1 MRLIKDCEKGKIDY
15 VVTKSV
21 ARFARNT
28 VDALKY
34 VRKLKAL
41 GVGVYFEEQ
50 CLDSLKSESELAL
63 GIYSVL
69 AQAESENISA
79 NVRWGIQRRMQ
90 AGTFKFRYNLVGY
103 KKGADGQPEIVPEEA
118 KYIRDVFNMYLDGNS
133 VDQIKEYLD
142 SAPIKTATGNDTWSR
157 NAIRNILTNERYVGD
172 MLLQKTYIEN
182 CITKKSRKNR
192 GEMPKYLISNNHPA
206 IIDRDTFK
214 KVQAEMSKRRSK
226 PRISDK
232 TITPRGKF
240 CGKYPLSD
248 LLVCDCCGGRYRR
261 CMWISGGK
269 KKIMWRCISRI
280 EHGASVCGSIS
291 VSDEIIHKSVY
302 KAINEYMVKKNDAM
316 QILLSEL
323 ERQLGGDDC
332 ADDLY
337 NIENSI
343 RELDRKM
350 EEAAIL
356 EATTEGNK
364 ERIREEIIGLSQQIV
379 ALRNEKSI
387 IEEKIVSSQ
396 TRNEDLRDF
405 SKELSLYN
413 SDFAE
418 IADNKL
424 RRIIE
429 EIRIKTDR
437 SIVIIL
443 KNGESIEESLLGK

>member
-1 MRLIKDCEKGKIDY
+1 MIKDCEKGKIDY
-15 VVTKSV
+15 IITKSV

-41 GVGVYFEEQ
+41 GIGVYFEEQ

-90 AGTFKFRYNLVGY
+90 SGTFKFRYNLIGY
-103 KKGADGQPEIVPEEA
+103 RKGEDGQPEIVPEEA
-118 KYIRDVFNMYLDGNS
+118 KYVKDVFNMYLDGNS
-133 VDQIKEYLD
+133 MDQIKEYLD
-142 SAPIKTATGNDTWSR
+142 SAPIKTATGNDIWSR

-182 CITKKSRKNR
+182 CITKKARKNR
-192 GEMPKYLISNNHPA
+192 GEMPKYLVSNNHPA

-214 KVQAEMSKRRSK
+214 QVQAEMAKRRSR
-226 PRISDK
+226 PRVSDK
-232 TITPRGKF
+232 TITATGKF
-240 CGKYPLSD
+240 SGKYPFSD
-248 LLVCDCCGGRYRR
+248 LLVCDSCGNRYRR

-269 KKIMWRCISRI
+269 KKIVWRCITRI
-280 EHGASVCGSIS
+280 EHGGTACESIS
-291 VSDEIIHKSVY
+291 VGDELIHKAVY
-302 KAINEYMVKKNDAM
+302 RSINKHIQNNSGALDIV
-316 QILLSEL
+316 LSEL
-323 ERQLGGDDC
+323 SKQFGGDDY

-350 EEAAIL
+350 EEAVIL

-387 IEEKIVSSQ
+387 IEGKIVSSQ
-396 TRNEDLRDF
+396 ARNDDLRDF

-413 SDFAE
+413 SDFSE

-443 KNGESIEESLLGK
+443 KNGEQIEEPLLGK

>member
-1 MRLIKDCEKGKIDY
+1 M
-15 VVTKSV
+15 
-21 ARFARNT
+21 
-28 VDALKY
+28 
-34 VRKLKAL
+34 
-41 GVGVYFEEQ
+41 
-50 CLDSLKSESELAL
+50 
-63 GIYSVL
+63 
-69 AQAESENISA
+69 
-79 NVRWGIQRRMQ
+79 
-90 AGTFKFRYNLVGY
+90 
-103 KKGADGQPEIVPEEA
+103 
-118 KYIRDVFNMYLDGNS
+118 
-133 VDQIKEYLD
+133 
-142 SAPIKTATGNDTWSR
+142 
-157 NAIRNILTNERYVGD
+157 
-172 MLLQKTYIEN
+172 
-182 CITKKSRKNR
+182 
-192 GEMPKYLISNNHPA
+192 
-206 IIDRDTFK
+206 
-214 KVQAEMSKRRSK
+214 
-226 PRISDK
+226 
-232 TITPRGKF
+232 
-240 CGKYPLSD
+240 
-248 LLVCDCCGGRYRR
+248 
-261 CMWISGGK
+261 
-269 KKIMWRCISRI
+269 
-280 EHGASVCGSIS
+280 CGSIS

-302 KAINEYMVKKNDAM
+302 KAINEYISEKNDAM

-323 ERQLGGDDC
+323 EKQLGGDDY

-343 RELDRKM
+343 RELDKKM

-396 TRNEDLRDF
+396 ARNENLRDF

-443 KNGESIEESLLGK
+443 KNGEQIEEPLLGK

>member
-1 MRLIKDCEKGKIDY
+1 M
-15 VVTKSV
+15 
-21 ARFARNT
+21 
-28 VDALKY
+28 
-34 VRKLKAL
+34 
-41 GVGVYFEEQ
+41 
-50 CLDSLKSESELAL
+50 
-63 GIYSVL
+63 
-69 AQAESENISA
+69 
-79 NVRWGIQRRMQ
+79 
-90 AGTFKFRYNLVGY
+90 
-103 KKGADGQPEIVPEEA
+103 
-118 KYIRDVFNMYLDGNS
+118 
-133 VDQIKEYLD
+133 
-142 SAPIKTATGNDTWSR
+142 
-157 NAIRNILTNERYVGD
+157 
-172 MLLQKTYIEN
+172 
-182 CITKKSRKNR
+182 
-192 GEMPKYLISNNHPA
+192 
-206 IIDRDTFK
+206 
-214 KVQAEMSKRRSK
+214 
-226 PRISDK
+226 
-232 TITPRGKF
+232 
-240 CGKYPLSD
+240 
-248 LLVCDCCGGRYRR
+248 
-261 CMWISGGK
+261 
-269 KKIMWRCISRI
+269 
-280 EHGASVCGSIS
+280 CGSIS

-302 KAINEYMVKKNDAM
+302 KAINEYISEKNDAM

-323 ERQLGGDDC
+323 GKQLGGDDY

-343 RELDRKM
+343 RELDKKM

-429 EIRIKTDR
+429 EVRIKTDR

-443 KNGESIEESLLGK
+443 KNGESIEESLFGK